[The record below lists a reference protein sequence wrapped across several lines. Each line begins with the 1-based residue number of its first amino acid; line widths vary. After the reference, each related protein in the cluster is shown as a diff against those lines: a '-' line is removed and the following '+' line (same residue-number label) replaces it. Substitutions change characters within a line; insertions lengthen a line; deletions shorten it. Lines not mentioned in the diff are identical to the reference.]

1 MAVLFTK
8 TQKGYSEIEHRG
20 AGLSPAHAA
29 CLFSL
34 MENALPMICAR
45 WSTPTT

>member
-20 AGLSPAHAA
+20 AGLSP
-29 CLFSL
+29 
-34 MENALPMICAR
+34 R
-45 WSTPTT
+45 TPRAYFH